1 MLAPKTV
8 AFGQPIAVVGAGD
21 LVSHVQRGDDEH
33 DPENYRFGVFRFCRD
48 LETTQMLRPSDLRD
62 MIKLGQ
68 VLAFTIADDGWISAD
83 AREGLIDLA
92 NDLDELTQR
101 WSGTDNG

>member
-1 MLAPKTV
+1 
-8 AFGQPIAVVGAGD
+8 
-21 LVSHVQRGDDEH
+21 
-33 DPENYRFGVFRFCRD
+33 
-48 LETTQMLRPSDLRD
+48 MLRPSDLRD

>member
-1 MLAPKTV
+1 MLAPKAV
-8 AFGQPIAVVGAGD
+8 ASGQPVAVVGAGD
-21 LVSHVQRGDDEH
+21 LVSHVQRVDDER
-33 DPENYRFGVFRFCRD
+33 DPENYRFSVFRFCRD
-48 LETTQMLRPSDLRD
+48 LEATHALRPCDLRD
-62 MIKLGQ
+62 MIKLCQ

-83 AREGLIDLA
+83 TREVLIELA